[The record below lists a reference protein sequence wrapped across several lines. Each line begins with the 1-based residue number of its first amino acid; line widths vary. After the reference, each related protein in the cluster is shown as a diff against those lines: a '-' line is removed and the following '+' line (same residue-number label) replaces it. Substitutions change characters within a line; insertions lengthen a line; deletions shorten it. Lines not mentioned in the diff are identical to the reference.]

1 MKKILYVEDDATLAF
16 LTVDSLEENYEVVHC
31 ADGETALEMFCS
43 QSFDLCLLD
52 IMLSKLDGFELA
64 KEIRKR
70 DQQIPLLFLS
80 AKTLKED
87 RIKGLKIG
95 ADDYLVKPF
104 SMEELHLKINVFL
117 KRSAKEVP
125 QNKDFKVGNFI
136 FKPKNYSLHINDKT
150 FTLTER
156 ESHLLQL
163 FVEQPNVVIKREQ
176 ILHAL
181 WGNEDYFSG
190 RSLDVFISRLRKIL
204 KEDPNLKIENSPRI
218 GFKLVL

>member
-31 ADGETALEMFCS
+31 ADGEIALETFCS
-43 QSFDLCLLD
+43 QTFDLCLLD
-52 IMLSKLDGFELA
+52 IMLPKLDGFELA

-70 DQQIPLLFLS
+70 DQQIPILFLS

-87 RIKGLKIG
+87 RLKALKIG
-95 ADDYLVKPF
+95 ADYYFVKPF

-117 KRSAKEVP
+117 KRSTKEVS

-156 ESHLLQL
+156 ESQLLQL
-163 FVEQPNVVIKREQ
+163 FVEQPNVVLKREQ

-204 KEDPNLKIENSPRI
+204 KEDPKLKIENSPRI